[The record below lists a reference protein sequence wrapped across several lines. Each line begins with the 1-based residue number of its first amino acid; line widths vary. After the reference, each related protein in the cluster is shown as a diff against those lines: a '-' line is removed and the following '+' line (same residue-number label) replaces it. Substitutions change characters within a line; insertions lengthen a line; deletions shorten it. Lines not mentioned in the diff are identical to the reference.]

1 MGVPI
6 PQPASAS
13 VDSASGAQVIN
24 GSLLFN
30 GSNQYLSRNFG
41 TGGDRRRWTWSAW
54 VKRHTFGASNYGLF
68 SYDPGGNGSF
78 IRFSDDGGGDT
89 LRWYSDYNSR
99 SLVTEGQFR
108 DPSSWYHIVIAL
120 DTSNGSTLG
129 AADSYLER
137 DRVKRYINGVEQVN
151 NASNTFPAKNENQN
165 LNQAGNHSIGR
176 IQGSTYGPVSMSNVY
191 FVDGR
196 QLEPEEFG
204 FTDPLSG
211 IWRPKKFN
219 IRDENNP
226 NDGSTW
232 SNGVTLGAGSFLEP
246 ASKAF
251 DGNLLTSAAPYD
263 TSGGG
268 GANPSITCSFTSFGG
283 IPFKRSVRVY
293 RSNGQANNH
302 TISFNGG
309 TPVNHPWF
317 EWFTVATGP
326 GTLNSIQSV
335 NNNSTNT
342 TGIAAIEVDGY
353 VLLDGQ
359 VNNSFY
365 LPMENQDDFE
375 KDKSGNGNDWTK
387 NNFSGT
393 ETDPDVLKD
402 SPSGAAFGGAP
413 TSGVTTTSS
422 APSNYATLN
431 PTNNINC
438 TLSEGNLKFVTGGNN
453 STVWSTMP
461 IPTSGKYC
469 FESTFGGGDMAL
481 WLDQEAR
488 TVNRNPHTTSTALG
502 MFMYYSTG
510 SSDNRFQTN
519 SVSTAMDSSF
529 TTDTVGDVFMFEVD
543 MNAGTV
549 RVRKDD
555 GSDSGLYTM
564 PDALK
569 AAPLFIGFSVT
580 TTWPAV
586 TQTLNFGQKP
596 FKNTP
601 SQGFLPLNT
610 ASTRPS
616 TVISDPSIYVGVTTY
631 QGVAGGRQQ
640 DETLSF
646 TPDLVWVKNRST
658 GEDSKIYDTV
668 RGKSGDNFVNIES
681 NKNSSSQ
688 GESGAIQ
695 EMLPGGFYAT
705 GGGHVNSAGVPFVA
719 YMWRAGGGNTLGS
732 DGDEFWVDGKNYAS
746 AAAAGLDDGTLTPSA
761 ASVGTKQGFSIIQWA
776 GVDNA
781 SPSTI
786 SHGLTNQTP
795 RFIIVKNLTDA
806 ENWAVYH
813 ASAGA
818 TKYAN
823 LNGNSA
829 YSASSAY
836 WNDTAPTTTLITLNN
851 SAQVQRVSRNY
862 VLYAWADVPGLQKF
876 GQYNTN
882 GDGSGG
888 GSENG
893 PYVELGFRPAMILL
907 KGNSYTSDWTW
918 IDDRRCRVNYND
930 VAYRANYQYGD
941 LGNSRGG
948 VGSSSQP
955 QNYAVD
961 LLSNGFKIR
970 SSGGS
975 TNSGTTNT
983 VTYAAWA
990 RSPFSDLYG
999 GGANAR

>member
-13 VDSASGAQVIN
+13 VDSASGAQVID
-24 GSLLFN
+24 GSLKFVA
-30 GSNQYLSRNFG
+30 GDSNYLSKTF
-41 TGGDRRRWTWSAW
+41 TLGDRTKWTLSVW
-54 VKRHTFGASNYGLF
+54 VKRNALADTISDQTIFEA
-68 SYDPGGNGSF
+68 NGDNNDDDFMQIKFRNSTVTNSF
-78 IRFSDDGGGDT
+78 NITGWNTNF
-89 LRWYSDYNSR
+89 
-99 SLVTEGQFR
+99 VITETQFR
-108 DPSSWYHIVIAL
+108 DISSWYNLVVSV
-120 DTSNGSTLG
+120 DTS
-129 AADSYLER
+129 AASA
-137 DRVKRYINGVEQVN
+137 DRLKFYINGERTTRFQTT
-151 NASNTFPAKNENQN
+151 NTISGDTGPNGAVAHNIGYS
-165 LNQAGNHSIGR
+165 AGNSG
-176 IQGSTYGPVSMSNVY
+176 QAADMNMSQYY
-191 FVDGR
+191 FIDGQ
-196 QLEPEEFG
+196 QLDASYFG
-204 FTDPLSG
+204 FTDPLTG
-211 IWRPKKFN
+211 TWKPKK
-219 IRDENNP
+219 
-226 NDGSTW
+226 
-232 SNGVTLGAGSFLEP
+232 
-246 ASKAF
+246 
-251 DGNLLTSAAPYD
+251 Y
-263 TSGGG
+263 
-268 GANPSITCSFTSFGG
+268 
-283 IPFKRSVRVY
+283 
-293 RSNGQANNH
+293 
-302 TISFNGG
+302 
-309 TPVNHPWF
+309 
-317 EWFTVATGP
+317 
-326 GTLNSIQSV
+326 
-335 NNNSTNT
+335 TNT
-342 TGIAAIEVDGY
+342 TATTLATTEGPTLSNGALIIKADDASIAGTIKSNGGNLNFYYSSDGISWTRPGSGGSYTFSAYKYLAAGGSGTSTRTFVPSPNEGYSYHVWNDNTNFDQGSGHTTDVTGKTFIAAGESNFGTN
-353 VLLDGQ
+353 G
-359 VNNSFY
+359 FY
-365 LPMENQDDFE
+365 LPMDNQNDFE
-375 KDKSGNGNDWTK
+375 KDKSGRGNDWTK

-402 SPSGAAFGGAP
+402 SPSGAAFSGAP
-413 TSGVTTTSS
+413 TSGITTTSS
-422 APSNYATLN
+422 APSNYCTWNPLN
-431 PTNNINC
+431 RTSTDI
-438 TLSEGNLKFVTGGNN
+438 TVSEGNLKAQLSSTGHVMITG
-453 STVWSTMP
+453 TMTMP
-461 IPTSGKYC
+461 KGSGKYYWEIVTAGWNTSNQGPMIGVVGDTHKIADQAGGSPSML
-469 FESTFGGGDMAL
+469 FRAAGEWYLNGSETSTGHSTFTTNDVIGVAL
-481 WLDQEAR
+481 DLD
-488 TVNRNPHTTSTALG
+488 RNIITWYKNDSQL
-502 MFMYYSTG
+502 
-510 SSDNRFQTN
+510 FQYT
-519 SVSTAMDSSF
+519 SVSSS
-529 TTDTVGDVFMFEVD
+529 V
-543 MNAGTV
+543 NSWIPAW
-549 RVRKDD
+549 KD
-555 GSDSGLYTM
+555 SDSG
-564 PDALK
+564 
-569 AAPLFIGFSVT
+569 GN
-580 TTWPAV
+580 AV
-586 TQTLNFGQKP
+586 ANWGQKP
-596 FKNTP
+596 FKYAP
-601 SQGFLPLNT
+601 PEGFKTLSSAGSKT
-610 ASTRPS
+610 E
-616 TVISDPSIYVGVTTY
+616 TVISDPGIYVGVTTY

-640 DETLSF
+640 DDTLSF

-681 NKNSSSQ
+681 NKTSTSQ

-732 DGDEFWVDGKNYAS
+732 SGDEFWVDDKNYAS
-746 AAAAGLDDGTLTPSA
+746 AAAAGLDDGTITPSA

-888 GSENG
+888 GDEDG
-893 PYVELGFRPAMILL
+893 PYVQLGFRPAMILL

>member
-13 VDSASGAQVIN
+13 VDSASGAQVIK

-89 LRWYSDYNSR
+89 LRWFSDYNSR

-108 DPSSWYHIVIAL
+108 DPSSWYHIVIAV
-120 DTSNGSTLG
+120 DTSNGSDTPGG
-129 AADSYLER
+129 AASLNER
-137 DRVKRYINGVEQVN
+137 DRVKRYINGVLQVN
-151 NASNTFPAKNENQN
+151 NASATFPDKNENQD
-165 LNQAGNHSIGR
+165 LNQSGNHSLGR
-176 IQGSTYGPVSMSNVY
+176 IQASNYGPVSMSNVY
-191 FVDGR
+191 FISGR

-204 FTDPLSG
+204 FTDPLTG

-283 IPFKRSVRVY
+283 IPFKRSVRVF

-317 EWFTVATGP
+317 QWFTVATGP
-326 GTLNSIQSV
+326 GTLNSLQSV
-335 NNNSTNT
+335 NNNSSNT

-353 VLLDGQ
+353 VLIDGT

-402 SPSGAAFGGAP
+402 SPSGAAFSGAP
-413 TSGVTTTSS
+413 TSGITTTSS
-422 APSNYATLN
+422 APSNYCTWN
-431 PTNNINC
+431 PFNRTSTAI
-438 TLSEGNLKFVTGGNN
+438 TVSEGNLKAQLGSTGHVMITG
-453 STVWSTMP
+453 TMSMP
-461 IPTSGKYC
+461 KGSGKYYW
-469 FESTFGGGDMAL
+469 EIVTAGWNTGNQGPVIGVVGDTHKIADQAGGSPSILYRAEGVLFVDG
-481 WLDQEAR
+481 
-488 TVNRNPHTTSTALG
+488 STAVSGQTTFTTNDVIGVALNLDDNIITW
-502 MFMYYSTG
+502 YKNG
-510 SSDNRFQTN
+510 SQLYQYT
-519 SVSTAMDSSF
+519 SVSSS
-529 TTDTVGDVFMFEVD
+529 V
-543 MNAGTV
+543 NAWIPAW
-549 RVRKDD
+549 KD
-555 GSDSGLYTM
+555 SDSG
-564 PDALK
+564 
-569 AAPLFIGFSVT
+569 GN
-580 TTWPAV
+580 AV
-586 TQTLNFGQKP
+586 ANWGQKP
-596 FKNTP
+596 FKYAP
-601 SQGFLPLNT
+601 PEGFKSVSSSGTKPE
-610 ASTRPS
+610 

-668 RGKSGDNFVNIES
+668 RGKSGDNFENIES
-681 NKNSSSQ
+681 NTTASSQ

-732 DGDEFWVDGKNYAS
+732 SGNEFWVDGKNYAS
-746 AAAAGLDDGTLTPSA
+746 AAAAGLDDGSITPSA
-761 ASVGTKQGFSIIQWA
+761 ASVGTKQGFSIIKWL
-776 GVDNA
+776 GVNNA
-781 SPSTI
+781 TPQTI

-795 RFIIVKNLTDA
+795 RFILIKNMDQTY
-806 ENWAVYH
+806 NWFCYH
-813 ASAGA
+813 AGVDDTAPED
-818 TKYAN
+818 YYLR
-823 LNGNSA
+823 LNTNDSRA
-829 YSASSAY
+829 DSDAA
-836 WNDTAPTTTLITLNN
+836 WNDTAPTTTVVSLNN
-851 SAQVQRVSRNY
+851 DGSVQRLNDDFIMY
-862 VLYAWADVPGLQKF
+862 CWADVPGLQKF
-876 GQYNTN
+876 GRYKTN

-888 GSENG
+888 GSEDG
-893 PYVELGFRPAMILL
+893 PYVELGFRPAMILF
-907 KGNSYTSDWTW
+907 KGSSYGSDWTW

-941 LGNSRGG
+941 LGNTRGG

-955 QNYAVD
+955 ENYAVD
-961 LLSNGFKIR
+961 FLSNGFKIR
-970 SSGGS
+970 ASAGS
-975 TNSGTTNT
+975 LNYQTTNT

-990 RSPFSDLYG
+990 KSPFSDLYG

>member
-89 LRWYSDYNSR
+89 LRWFSDYNSR

-108 DPSSWYHIVIAL
+108 DPSSWYHIVIAV
-120 DTSNGSTLG
+120 DTSNGSDTPGG
-129 AADSYLER
+129 AASLNER
-137 DRVKRYINGVEQVN
+137 DRVKRYINGVLQVN
-151 NASNTFPAKNENQN
+151 NASATFPDKNENQD
-165 LNQAGNHSIGR
+165 LNQSGNHSLGR
-176 IQGSTYGPVSMSNVY
+176 IQASNYGPVSMSNVY
-191 FVDGR
+191 FISGR

-204 FTDPLSG
+204 FTDPLTG

-283 IPFKRSVRVY
+283 IPFKRSVRVF

-317 EWFTVATGP
+317 QWFTVATGP
-326 GTLNSIQSV
+326 GTLNSLQSV
-335 NNNSTNT
+335 NNNSSNT

-353 VLLDGQ
+353 VLIDGT

-402 SPSGAAFGGAP
+402 SPSGAAFSGAP
-413 TSGVTTTSS
+413 TSGITTTSS
-422 APSNYATLN
+422 APSNYCTWN
-431 PTNNINC
+431 PFNRTSTAI
-438 TLSEGNLKFVTGGNN
+438 TVSEGNLKAQLGSTGHVMITG
-453 STVWSTMP
+453 TMSMP
-461 IPTSGKYC
+461 KGSGKYYW
-469 FESTFGGGDMAL
+469 EIVTAGWNTGNQGPVIGVVGDTHKIADQAGGSPSILYRAEGVIYVD
-481 WLDQEAR
+481 
-488 TVNRNPHTTSTALG
+488 
-502 MFMYYSTG
+502 G
-510 SSDNRFQTN
+510 SSAVSGQTTFTTNDVIGVALNLDDNTITWYKNGSQLYQYT
-519 SVSTAMDSSF
+519 SVSSS
-529 TTDTVGDVFMFEVD
+529 V
-543 MNAGTV
+543 NSWLPAW
-549 RVRKDD
+549 KD
-555 GSDSGLYTM
+555 SDSG
-564 PDALK
+564 
-569 AAPLFIGFSVT
+569 GN
-580 TTWPAV
+580 AV
-586 TQTLNFGQKP
+586 ANWGQKP
-596 FKNTP
+596 FKYAP
-601 SQGFLPLNT
+601 PEGFKSVSSSGTKPE
-610 ASTRPS
+610 

-668 RGKSGDNFVNIES
+668 RGKSGDNFENIES
-681 NKNSSSQ
+681 NTTASSQ

-732 DGDEFWVDGKNYAS
+732 SGNEFWVDGKNYAS
-746 AAAAGLDDGTLTPSA
+746 AAAAGLDDGSITPSA
-761 ASVGTKQGFSIIQWA
+761 ASVGTKQGFSIIKWL
-776 GVDNA
+776 GVNNA
-781 SPSTI
+781 TPQTI

-795 RFIIVKNLTDA
+795 RFILIKNMDQTY
-806 ENWAVYH
+806 NWFCYH
-813 ASAGA
+813 AGVDDTAPED
-818 TKYAN
+818 YYLR
-823 LNGNSA
+823 LNTNDSRA
-829 YSASSAY
+829 DSDAA
-836 WNDTAPTTTLITLNN
+836 WNDTAPTTTVVSLNN
-851 SAQVQRVSRNY
+851 DGSVQRLNDDFIMY
-862 VLYAWADVPGLQKF
+862 CWADVPGLQKF
-876 GQYNTN
+876 GRYKTN

-888 GSENG
+888 GSEDG
-893 PYVELGFRPAMILL
+893 PYVELGFRPAMILF
-907 KGNSYTSDWTW
+907 KGSSYGSDWTW

-941 LGNSRGG
+941 LGNTRGG

-955 QNYAVD
+955 ENYAVD
-961 LLSNGFKIR
+961 FLSNGFKIR
-970 SSGGS
+970 ASAGS
-975 TNSGTTNT
+975 LNYQTTNT

-990 RSPFSDLYG
+990 KSPFSDLYG

>member
-13 VDSASGAQVIN
+13 VDSASGAQVIK

-89 LRWYSDYNSR
+89 LRWFSDYNSR

-108 DPSSWYHIVIAL
+108 DPSSWYHIVIAV
-120 DTSNGSTLG
+120 DTSNGSDTPGG
-129 AADSYLER
+129 AASLNER
-137 DRVKRYINGVEQVN
+137 DRVKRYINGVLQVN
-151 NASNTFPAKNENQN
+151 NASATFPDKNENQD
-165 LNQAGNHSIGR
+165 LNQSGNHSLGR
-176 IQGSTYGPVSMSNVY
+176 IQASNYGPVSMSNVY
-191 FVDGR
+191 FISGR

-204 FTDPLSG
+204 FTDPLTG

-283 IPFKRSVRVY
+283 IPFKRSVRVF

-317 EWFTVATGP
+317 QWFTVATGP
-326 GTLNSIQSV
+326 GTLNSLQSV
-335 NNNSTNT
+335 NNNSSNT

-353 VLLDGQ
+353 VLIDGT

-402 SPSGAAFGGAP
+402 SPSGAAFSGAP
-413 TSGVTTTSS
+413 TSGITTTSS
-422 APSNYATLN
+422 APSNYCTWN
-431 PTNNINC
+431 PFNRTSTAI
-438 TLSEGNLKFVTGGNN
+438 TVSEGNLKAQLGSTGHVMITG
-453 STVWSTMP
+453 TMSMP
-461 IPTSGKYC
+461 KGSGKYYW
-469 FESTFGGGDMAL
+469 EIVTAGWNTGNQGPVIGVVGDTHKIADQAGGSPSILYRAEGVIYVD
-481 WLDQEAR
+481 
-488 TVNRNPHTTSTALG
+488 
-502 MFMYYSTG
+502 G
-510 SSDNRFQTN
+510 SSAVSGQTTFTTNDVIGVALNLDDNTITWYKNGSQLYQYT
-519 SVSTAMDSSF
+519 SVSSS
-529 TTDTVGDVFMFEVD
+529 V
-543 MNAGTV
+543 NSWLPAW
-549 RVRKDD
+549 KD
-555 GSDSGLYTM
+555 SDSG
-564 PDALK
+564 
-569 AAPLFIGFSVT
+569 GN
-580 TTWPAV
+580 AV
-586 TQTLNFGQKP
+586 ANWGQKP
-596 FKNTP
+596 FKYAP
-601 SQGFLPLNT
+601 PEGFKSVSSSGTKPE
-610 ASTRPS
+610 

-668 RGKSGDNFVNIES
+668 RGKSGDNFENIES
-681 NKNSSSQ
+681 NTTASSQ

-732 DGDEFWVDGKNYAS
+732 SGNEFWVDGKNYAS
-746 AAAAGLDDGTLTPSA
+746 AAAAGLDDGSITPSA
-761 ASVGTKQGFSIIQWA
+761 ASVGTKQGFSIIKWL
-776 GVDNA
+776 GVNNA
-781 SPSTI
+781 TPQTI

-795 RFIIVKNLTDA
+795 RFILIKNMDQTY
-806 ENWAVYH
+806 NWFCYH
-813 ASAGA
+813 AGVDDTAPED
-818 TKYAN
+818 YYLR
-823 LNGNSA
+823 LNTNDSRA
-829 YSASSAY
+829 DSDAA
-836 WNDTAPTTTLITLNN
+836 WNDTAPTTTVVSLNN
-851 SAQVQRVSRNY
+851 DGSVQRLNDDFIMY
-862 VLYAWADVPGLQKF
+862 CWADVPGLQKF
-876 GQYNTN
+876 GRYKTN

-888 GSENG
+888 GSEDG
-893 PYVELGFRPAMILL
+893 PYVELGFRPAMILF
-907 KGNSYTSDWTW
+907 KGSSYGSDWTW

-941 LGNSRGG
+941 LGNTRGG

-955 QNYAVD
+955 ENYAVD
-961 LLSNGFKIR
+961 FLSNGFKIR
-970 SSGGS
+970 ASAGS
-975 TNSGTTNT
+975 LNYQTTNT

-990 RSPFSDLYG
+990 KSPFSDLYG